1 MSPTVHGRPAARI
14 LRSSPA
20 PSQCL
25 LASAIPCSPS
35 PTCGPSPQPRYDN
48 RGRRSIPV
56 PPTARLRSPVRP
68 RQTASPR
75 NDYALRHAACQRTGV
90 GKNRR
95 STKGSSNREH
105 LRHPPARRRPPR
117 RGRPPLAL
125 LRPLRRSGAR
135 PPGRSRLDD
144 RRDPGGQRPRDQ
156 PDGGVYVG
164 WLPEDPSTWAREI
177 VWRVQVLPA
186 EGEVWVQEFGVHTPS
201 EAVAGFLAALV
212 THSSR

>member
-1 MSPTVHGRPAARI
+1 MSPTVQGRPAARI

-48 RGRRSIPV
+48 RSRRSIPV
-56 PPTARLRSPVRP
+56 PPIARWWSPVRP
-68 RQTASPR
+68 RQTAAPGKR
-75 NDYALRHAACQRTGV
+75 LRTSACHMPTYGCRE
-90 GKNRR
+90 NRR
-95 STKGSSNREH
+95 STKGSSNRER
-105 LRHPPARRRPPR
+105 LCHPPARRRPPR
-117 RGRPPLAL
+117 RGRPPMAL
-125 LRPLRRSGAR
+125 LRPLRRSGAGPLR
-135 PPGRSRLDD
+135 RSRLDD
-144 RRDPGGQRPRDQ
+144 RRDPGGQHSHDQ
-156 PDGGVYVG
+156 PGRRR
-164 WLPEDPSTWAREI
+164 LRRLEDPSAWAREI

-186 EGEVWVQEFGVHTPS
+186 DGEVWVQEFGVHTPS